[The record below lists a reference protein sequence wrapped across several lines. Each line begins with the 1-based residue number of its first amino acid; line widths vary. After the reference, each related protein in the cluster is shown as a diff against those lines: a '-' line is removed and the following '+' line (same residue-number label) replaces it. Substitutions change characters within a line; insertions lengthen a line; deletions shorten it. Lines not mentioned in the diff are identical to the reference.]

1 MMRIMKRNDPHNQ
14 PSQPYKLQQ
23 ISRVNKIAHEN
34 TKIMEENKGLFLFYF
49 RYIWKVRAA
58 KADNFE

>member
-1 MMRIMKRNDPHNQ
+1 MLFNKMMRIMKRNDPHNQ

-49 RYIWKVRAA
+49 RYI
-58 KADNFE
+58 